1 MVMGDL
7 NQALEGLPGFVGQ
20 LDLHQH
26 SYDTNIAERLVI
38 RGEEYLEL
46 LQVLYMRSEQVLD
59 SQETIEDLWL
69 LFGMV
74 QRKLTP
80 YVDLLGSD
88 QRDDIQSSLNGS
100 LASSVSNVLPT
111 TMRRGPGRPKM
122 FVSRAQLESLFELG
136 FTYAK
141 VAKMLCMSER
151 TLQRRRSELGFPIGQ
166 SLLYSQL
173 SDEEL
178 DEVVSSVLQV

>member
-1 MVMGDL
+1 MDDL
-7 NQALEGLPGFVGQ
+7 TQTLEDLPGFVGQ

-26 SYDTNIAERLVI
+26 SYDANIAERLAI

-46 LQVLYMRSEQVLD
+46 LQVLYIRCDQMMD
-59 SQETIEDLWL
+59 SQETIEDLWT
-69 LFGMV
+69 LFGTE
-74 QRKLTP
+74 QRKLTL
-80 YVDLLGSD
+80 YVDLLGTN
-88 QRDDIQSSLNGS
+88 QGDDIQSSLNGS
-100 LASSVSNVLPT
+100 LASSVSIVLPT
-111 TMRRGPGRPKM
+111 RRGPGRPKM
-122 FVSRAQLESLFELG
+122 FVSKEQLESLFELG

-151 TLQRRRSELGFPIGQ
+151 TLQRRRSELGLPIGQ